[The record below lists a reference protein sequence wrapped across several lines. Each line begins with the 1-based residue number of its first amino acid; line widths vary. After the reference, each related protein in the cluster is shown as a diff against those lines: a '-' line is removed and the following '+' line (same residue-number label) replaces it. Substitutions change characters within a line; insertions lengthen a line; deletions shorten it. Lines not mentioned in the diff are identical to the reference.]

1 MYRNRFILHLCLAL
15 VCVTQVATAAL
26 RHGNIKRDT
35 ARVPALRRLLDSSN
49 KTLVHAGETT
59 VALRETSAAFGAGTT
74 PVPATDVSTS
84 VFQPSTTPGPATNV
98 STSVFQ
104 PSTTPGP
111 ATNVST
117 SVFQPSTTPGPAT
130 DVSTSV
136 FQPSTTPKTATNVS
150 TPVSTPGPHQNFSS
164 TASDLGT
171 TPTPHQNFSSTAPDP
186 GTTTVPPETTPGPNQ
201 KFSTTALNLVTTTV
215 PPETTPGPQQT
226 KSTTA
231 LNLVTTTV
239 PPETTPGPQQTKST
253 TAPDLGTT
261 TMSPETTTT
270 LETTKTPETT
280 PEPQKTQNQPLPT
293 SILFFTFRVD
303 YSQADFT
310 ELLPAF
316 KKAMQLTLG
325 PKFTQVRAWIGDA
338 VRRAGQ
344 DSTLVSA
351 SVSGPAASIRELAQ
365 KIQADS
371 PSFLRA
377 LNEELSRQSLTAA
390 TLIRV
395 SDAQGTRVTGLV
407 SATSGGE
414 DDYLVKLKT
423 HVLVIIFFGTSIG
436 VSVVSVVIYA
446 TRRQCWLF
454 QDGARGRD
462 PAARREATILGLAE
476 DTDLLPA
483 PAVIE
488 VDLER
493 AVSPAGDGLV
503 NRRSHRT
510 ADPV

>member
-1 MYRNRFILHLCLAL
+1 M
-15 VCVTQVATAAL
+15 
-26 RHGNIKRDT
+26 
-35 ARVPALRRLLDSSN
+35 
-49 KTLVHAGETT
+49 
-59 VALRETSAAFGAGTT
+59 
-74 PVPATDVSTS
+74 
-84 VFQPSTTPGPATNV
+84 
-98 STSVFQ
+98 
-104 PSTTPGP
+104 
-111 ATNVST
+111 
-117 SVFQPSTTPGPAT
+117 
-130 DVSTSV
+130 
-136 FQPSTTPKTATNVS
+136 
-150 TPVSTPGPHQNFSS
+150 
-164 TASDLGT
+164 
-171 TPTPHQNFSSTAPDP
+171 
-186 GTTTVPPETTPGPNQ
+186 PPETT
-201 KFSTTALNLVTTTV
+201 
-215 PPETTPGPQQT
+215 
-226 KSTTA
+226 
-231 LNLVTTTV
+231 
-239 PPETTPGPQQTKST
+239 
-253 TAPDLGTT
+253 
-261 TMSPETTTT
+261 
-270 LETTKTPETT
+270 TT
-280 PEPQKTQNQPLPT
+280 PEPQKTQKQPLPT
-293 SILFFTFRVD
+293 STLFFTFRVD

-316 KKAMQLTLG
+316 KKGMQLTLG

-338 VRRAGQ
+338 VRRASQ

-365 KIQADS
+365 KIQSDS

-395 SDAQGTRVTGLV
+395 SDAQGAQVTGLV

-462 PAARREATILGLAE
+462 PTARREATILGLAE